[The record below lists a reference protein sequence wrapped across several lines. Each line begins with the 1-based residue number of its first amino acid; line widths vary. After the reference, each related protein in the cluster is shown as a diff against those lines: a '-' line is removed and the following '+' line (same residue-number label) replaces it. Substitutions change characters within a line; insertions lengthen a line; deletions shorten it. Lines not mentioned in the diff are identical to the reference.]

1 MHEVS
6 KPSFWNKKK
15 KKKKKKNRENIFK
28 KKCRLLKYL
37 SSRVMSYVFKV
48 FASAESATF
57 ANSIGAKKLSGNYC
71 CFFLLSI
78 YLFLFDFQKEHSDTT
93 LRRCIDVE
101 PTLYKRHVPAGNKLI
116 DYNEQCKLN

>member
-1 MHEVS
+1 MQKV
-6 KPSFWNKKK
+6 PPL
-15 KKKKKKNRENIFK
+15 RIA
-28 KKCRLLKYL
+28 LALKSYL
-37 SSRVMSYVFKV
+37 VIIVV
-48 FASAESATF
+48 
-57 ANSIGAKKLSGNYC
+57 
-71 CFFLLSI
+71 FFLLSI